1 MKKLKIFLSFK
12 VKFLKLAIKR
22 FLLKTLMP
30 NAKAI
35 LVNTK
40 FGKMLIDPLDNHVSR
55 QLIKTGDYN
64 PHEIHLIKKLLKIN
78 DNLLIC
84 GAHIGSLAIPLG
96 PNVKKIVAI
105 EPNPRNFELL
115 SLNIAINNI
124 PNIEL
129 HNFAAAEKIGTID
142 FMVNFENSGGSKR
155 KPIKYR
161 DNYYYDVPNIIKI
174 KAFPL
179 DLKLKEKFD
188 VVIMDIEGSEYF
200 AMSGMKRI
208 LRNSRIF
215 IFEFIPAHI
224 EDVANVTVKQFISK
238 VPIKNFNRA
247 YFPRL
252 NKYIEIA
259 QLETTLN
266 FIVSTNS
273 YEDGIILFK
282 K

>member
-1 MKKLKIFLSFK
+1 MLKIFLSFK
-12 VKFLKLAIKR
+12 VKFFKLAIKR
-22 FLLKTLMP
+22 FLLKTFMP
-30 NAKAI
+30 NTKAI
-35 LVNTK
+35 LVNAK
-40 FGKMLIDPLDNHVSR
+40 FGKMLLDPLDNHVSR

-64 PHEIHLIKKLLKIN
+64 PHEIHSIKKLLKIN

-84 GAHIGSLAIPLG
+84 GAHIGSLAIPLS

-105 EPNPRNFELL
+105 EPNPKNFELL
-115 SLNIAINNI
+115 RLNIAINNI
-124 PNIEL
+124 SNIVT

-142 FMVNFENSGGSKR
+142 FMMNVENSGGSKR

-179 DLKLKEKFD
+179 DLKLTEKFD

-200 AMSGMKRI
+200 AMSGMNRI

-215 IFEFIPAHI
+215 IFEFIPAHL
-224 EDVANVTVKQFISK
+224 EDVANVTVKQFITK

-252 NKYIEIA
+252 NKYIEID
-259 QLETTLN
+259 QLEATLN
-266 FIVSTNS
+266 FIVSKNS

-282 K
+282 N